1 MDKQKRLRQEIG
13 TVLRSWMK
21 ANDISPTEVANRL
34 GTSTAYVSAL
44 FAGKTI
50 GKKVAKKLHDEFGLS
65 ESYLLT
71 GKGLIDDIITTTTQS
86 DAELMSIHQQVI
98 QKANRIHR
106 ALGHLVDEGE
116 IENMMAVA
124 PVLGVLPS
132 VVSQSMKYDPDGR
145 YDYII
150 LRLVEHYPQF
160 SLEWLLTGEG
170 QMITNP
176 KSFNEEIIMIKEEL
190 AQARTELRQARD
202 EFRGATNTLMR
213 LISRLEKSSHHDI
226 GMAAEDLEKNITKT
240 FPTTNME
247 CVRPP

>member
-1 MDKQKRLRQEIG
+1 MEQMKIDEQKRLRQEIG
-13 TVLRSWMK
+13 TVLKSWMK

-34 GTSTAYVSAL
+34 EVSTAYVSAL

-106 ALGHLVDEGE
+106 ALVHLVDEGE

-132 VVSQSMKYDPDGR
+132 VVSQSIKYDPDGR
-145 YDYII
+145 YDYVI

-176 KSFNEEIIMIKEEL
+176 MSLNEEIIMIKEEL
-190 AQARTELRQARD
+190 AQAHTELRQARD
-202 EFRGATNTLMR
+202 EFRDATNRLTHTLR
-213 LISRLEKSSHHDI
+213 NIQEQKSVNI
-226 GMAAEDLEKNITKT
+226 GLAAE
-240 FPTTNME
+240 P
-247 CVRPP
+247 

>member
-1 MDKQKRLRQEIG
+1 MEQAEINKQKRLRQEIG
-13 TVLRSWMK
+13 TVLKSWMK
-21 ANDISPTEVANRL
+21 ANDISTTEVANRL
-34 GTSTAYVSAL
+34 GVSTAYVSAL

-86 DAELMSIHQQVI
+86 DAELMSIHQQII

-116 IENMMAVA
+116 IKNMMDVA
-124 PVLGVLPS
+124 PVIGVLPS

-145 YDYII
+145 YDYVI

-202 EFRGATNTLMR
+202 EFRDATYR
-213 LISRLEKSSHHDI
+213 LTQALERINESTTTNI
-226 GMAAEDLEKNITKT
+226 GFAAEQ
-240 FPTTNME
+240 
-247 CVRPP
+247 

>member
-1 MDKQKRLRQEIG
+1 MEQAEINKQKRLRQEIG
-13 TVLRSWMK
+13 IVLKSWMK
-21 ANDISPTEVANRL
+21 ANDISTTEVANRL
-34 GTSTAYVSAL
+34 GVSTAYVSAL

-86 DAELMSIHQQVI
+86 DAELMSIHQQII

-116 IENMMAVA
+116 IKNMVAVA
-124 PVLGVLPS
+124 PVIGVLPS
-132 VVSQSMKYDPDGR
+132 VVSQSMKYDPDGQ
-145 YDYII
+145 YDYVI

-176 KSFNEEIIMIKEEL
+176 KSFSEEIINIKEEL

-202 EFRGATNTLMR
+202 EFRDATYR
-213 LISRLEKSSHHDI
+213 LTQALERINESTTTNI
-226 GMAAEDLEKNITKT
+226 GFAAEQ
-240 FPTTNME
+240 
-247 CVRPP
+247 

>member
-1 MDKQKRLRQEIG
+1 MEQAEINKQKRLRQEIG
-13 TVLRSWMK
+13 TVLKSWMK
-21 ANDISPTEVANRL
+21 ANDISTTEVANRL
-34 GTSTAYVSAL
+34 GVSTAYVSAL

-86 DAELMSIHQQVI
+86 DAELMSIHQQII

-116 IENMMAVA
+116 IKNMVAVA
-124 PVLGVLPS
+124 PVIGVLPS
-132 VVSQSMKYDPDGR
+132 VVSQSMKYDPDGQ
-145 YDYII
+145 YDYVI

-202 EFRGATNTLMR
+202 EFRDATYR
-213 LISRLEKSSHHDI
+213 LTQALERINESTTTNI
-226 GMAAEDLEKNITKT
+226 GFAAEQ
-240 FPTTNME
+240 
-247 CVRPP
+247 

>member
-1 MDKQKRLRQEIG
+1 MKQVETDEQKRLRQEIG

-34 GTSTAYVSAL
+34 GVSTAYVSAL

-71 GKGLIDDIITTTTQS
+71 GKGLIDDIIITTTQS
-86 DAELMSIHQQVI
+86 DAELMSIRQQVI
-98 QKANRIHR
+98 QKANRIHH

-116 IENMMAVA
+116 IESMMDVA
-124 PVLGVLPS
+124 PVIGVLPS

-145 YDYII
+145 YDYVI

-160 SLEWLLTGEG
+160 SLEWLLTGDG

-176 KSFNEEIIMIKEEL
+176 KSFSEEIIMIKEDL

-202 EFRGATNTLMR
+202 EFRDATYR
-213 LISRLEKSSHHDI
+213 LTQALGRINESTTTNI
-226 GMAAEDLEKNITKT
+226 GFAAEQ
-240 FPTTNME
+240 
-247 CVRPP
+247 

>member
-1 MDKQKRLRQEIG
+1 MEQMKIDEQKRLRQEIG

-34 GTSTAYVSAL
+34 EVSTAYVSAL

-116 IENMMAVA
+116 IENIMAVA

-132 VVSQSMKYDPDGR
+132 VVSQSMKYDPNGR
-145 YDYII
+145 YDYVI

-160 SLEWLLTGEG
+160 SLEWLLTGDG
-170 QMITNP
+170 QMITYP

-202 EFRGATNTLMR
+202 EFRDATYRLTQALQNIQEQKSVNT
-213 LISRLEKSSHHDI
+213 
-226 GMAAEDLEKNITKT
+226 GFAAE
-240 FPTTNME
+240 P
-247 CVRPP
+247 

>member
-1 MDKQKRLRQEIG
+1 MKQVEIDEQKRLRQEIG

-21 ANDISPTEVANRL
+21 AHDISPTEVANRL
-34 GTSTAYVSAL
+34 GVSTAYVSAL

-86 DAELMSIHQQVI
+86 DAELISIHQQVI

-145 YDYII
+145 YDYVI
-150 LRLVEHYPQF
+150 LRLVAHYPQF

-170 QMITNP
+170 QMIINP
-176 KSFNEEIIMIKEEL
+176 KSLNEEIIVIKEEL
-190 AQARTELRQARD
+190 AQARTELHQARD
-202 EFRGATNTLMR
+202 EFRDATYRLMQE
-213 LISRLEKSSHHDI
+213 LERINKTTTTNV
-226 GMAAEDLEKNITKT
+226 GFAAEQ
-240 FPTTNME
+240 
-247 CVRPP
+247 

>member
-1 MDKQKRLRQEIG
+1 MKQMKIDEQKRLRQEIG

-34 GTSTAYVSAL
+34 EVSTAYVSAL

-145 YDYII
+145 YDYVI

-160 SLEWLLTGEG
+160 SLEWLLTGDG

-202 EFRGATNTLMR
+202 EFRDATYRLTHALQNIQEQKSVNT
-213 LISRLEKSSHHDI
+213 
-226 GMAAEDLEKNITKT
+226 GFAAE
-240 FPTTNME
+240 P
-247 CVRPP
+247 

>member
-1 MDKQKRLRQEIG
+1 MKQVETDEQKRLRQEIG
-13 TVLRSWMK
+13 TVLKSWMK

-34 GTSTAYVSAL
+34 GVSTAYVSAL

-86 DAELMSIHQQVI
+86 DAELMSIRQQVI
-98 QKANRIHR
+98 QKANRIHH

-116 IENMMAVA
+116 IKNMMDVA
-124 PVLGVLPS
+124 PVIGVLPS

-145 YDYII
+145 YDYVI

-190 AQARTELRQARD
+190 AQARTELRQSRE
-202 EFRGATNTLMR
+202 EFRDATYR
-213 LISRLEKSSHHDI
+213 LTQALERINESTTTNI
-226 GMAAEDLEKNITKT
+226 GFAAEQ
-240 FPTTNME
+240 
-247 CVRPP
+247 

>member
-1 MDKQKRLRQEIG
+1 MKQVETDEQKRLRQEIG
-13 TVLRSWMK
+13 TVLKSWMK
-21 ANDISPTEVANRL
+21 ANNISPTEVANRL
-34 GTSTAYVSAL
+34 GVSTAYVSAL

-50 GKKVAKKLHDEFGLS
+50 GKKVAKKLHDEFGMS

-86 DAELMSIHQQVI
+86 DAELMSIRQQVI
-98 QKANRIHR
+98 QKANRIHH
-106 ALGHLVDEGE
+106 AIGHLVDEGE

-124 PVLGVLPS
+124 PVIGVLPS

-145 YDYII
+145 YDYVI

-202 EFRGATNTLMR
+202 EFRDATYR
-213 LISRLEKSSHHDI
+213 LTQALERINESTTTNI
-226 GMAAEDLEKNITKT
+226 GFAAEQ
-240 FPTTNME
+240 
-247 CVRPP
+247 

>member
-1 MDKQKRLRQEIG
+1 MEQMKIDEQKRLRQEIG

-34 GTSTAYVSAL
+34 EVSTAYVSAL

-116 IENMMAVA
+116 IENIMAVA
-124 PVLGVLPS
+124 PVLGLLPS
-132 VVSQSMKYDPDGR
+132 VVSQSMKYDPNGR
-145 YDYII
+145 YDYVI

-160 SLEWLLTGEG
+160 SLEWLLTGDG

-202 EFRGATNTLMR
+202 EFRDATYRLTHALQNIQEQKSVNT
-213 LISRLEKSSHHDI
+213 
-226 GMAAEDLEKNITKT
+226 GFAAE
-240 FPTTNME
+240 P
-247 CVRPP
+247 

>member
-1 MDKQKRLRQEIG
+1 MKQVKIDEQKRLRQEIG

-34 GTSTAYVSAL
+34 EVSTAYVSAL

-71 GKGLIDDIITTTTQS
+71 GKGLIDDIITTTTRS
-86 DAELMSIHQQVI
+86 DAELMSVHQQVI

-116 IENMMAVA
+116 IKNMVAVA
-124 PVLGVLPS
+124 PVIGVLPS

-145 YDYII
+145 YDYVI

-160 SLEWLLTGEG
+160 SLEWLLTGNG

-202 EFRGATNTLMR
+202 EFRDATYR
-213 LISRLEKSSHHDI
+213 LTQALERINESTTTNI
-226 GMAAEDLEKNITKT
+226 GFAAEQ
-240 FPTTNME
+240 
-247 CVRPP
+247 

>member
-1 MDKQKRLRQEIG
+1 MEQMKIDEQKRLRQEIG
-13 TVLRSWMK
+13 TVLKSWMK

-34 GTSTAYVSAL
+34 GVSMAYVSAL

-50 GKKVAKKLHDEFGLS
+50 GKKVAKKLHDKFGLS

-71 GKGLIDDIITTTTQS
+71 GKGLIDDLITTNTQS

-170 QMITNP
+170 NMISIPT
-176 KSFNEEIIMIKEEL
+176 SVTEEIMVIKNEL
-190 AQARTELRQARD
+190 AEVRTLRSELQQARD
-202 EFRGATNTLMR
+202 DFREATYRVTQALKRIHNGSGNAQTL
-213 LISRLEKSSHHDI
+213 DI
-226 GMAAEDLEKNITKT
+226 AADEGNY
-240 FPTTNME
+240 
-247 CVRPP
+247 

>member
-1 MDKQKRLRQEIG
+1 MKQVEIDEQKRLRQEIG
-13 TVLRSWMK
+13 IVLRSWMK

-34 GTSTAYVSAL
+34 EVSTAYVSAL

-116 IENMMAVA
+116 IENIMAVA
-124 PVLGVLPS
+124 PVLGLLPS
-132 VVSQSMKYDPDGR
+132 VVSQSMKYDPNGR
-145 YDYII
+145 YDYVI

-160 SLEWLLTGEG
+160 SLEWLLTGDG

-202 EFRGATNTLMR
+202 EFRDATYRLTHALQNIQEQKSVNT
-213 LISRLEKSSHHDI
+213 
-226 GMAAEDLEKNITKT
+226 GFAAE
-240 FPTTNME
+240 P
-247 CVRPP
+247 

>member
-1 MDKQKRLRQEIG
+1 MKQVETDEQKRLRQEIG
-13 TVLRSWMK
+13 TVLKSWMK

-34 GTSTAYVSAL
+34 GVSTAYVSAL

-86 DAELMSIHQQVI
+86 DAELMSIRQQVI

-116 IENMMAVA
+116 IKNMMDVA
-124 PVLGVLPS
+124 PVIGVLPS

-145 YDYII
+145 YDYVI

-160 SLEWLLTGEG
+160 SLEWLLTGDG

-190 AQARTELRQARD
+190 AQARTELRQSRD
-202 EFRGATNTLMR
+202 EFRDATYR
-213 LISRLEKSSHHDI
+213 LTQALERINESTTTNI
-226 GMAAEDLEKNITKT
+226 GFAAEQ
-240 FPTTNME
+240 
-247 CVRPP
+247 

>member
-1 MDKQKRLRQEIG
+1 MKQVEIDEQKRLRQEIG

-34 GTSTAYVSAL
+34 EVSTAYVSAL

-71 GKGLIDDIITTTTQS
+71 GKGLIDDLITTTTRS

-145 YDYII
+145 YDYVI

-176 KSFNEEIIMIKEEL
+176 KSFNEEIIIIKEEL

-202 EFRGATNTLMR
+202 EFRDATYR
-213 LISRLEKSSHHDI
+213 LTQALRNIQEQESVNI
-226 GMAAEDLEKNITKT
+226 GFAAE
-240 FPTTNME
+240 P
-247 CVRPP
+247 

>member
-1 MDKQKRLRQEIG
+1 MKQVETDEQKRLRQEIG
-13 TVLRSWMK
+13 TVLKSWMK

-34 GTSTAYVSAL
+34 GVSTAYVSAL

-86 DAELMSIHQQVI
+86 DAELMSIRQQVI
-98 QKANRIHR
+98 QKANRIHH

-116 IENMMAVA
+116 IKNMMDVA
-124 PVLGVLPS
+124 PVIGVLPS

-145 YDYII
+145 YDYVI

-190 AQARTELRQARD
+190 AQARTELRQSRD
-202 EFRGATNTLMR
+202 EFRDATYR
-213 LISRLEKSSHHDI
+213 LTQALERINESTTTNI
-226 GMAAEDLEKNITKT
+226 GFAAEQ
-240 FPTTNME
+240 
-247 CVRPP
+247 

>member
-1 MDKQKRLRQEIG
+1 MKQMKNDEQKRLRQEIG

-34 GTSTAYVSAL
+34 GVSTAYVSAL

-116 IENMMAVA
+116 IENMMDVA

-145 YDYII
+145 YDYVI

-160 SLEWLLTGEG
+160 SLEWLLTGDG

-202 EFRGATNTLMR
+202 EFRDATYRITQALRN
-213 LISRLEKSSHHDI
+213 IQEQKSVNI
-226 GMAAEDLEKNITKT
+226 GMAAEL
-240 FPTTNME
+240 
-247 CVRPP
+247 

>member
-1 MDKQKRLRQEIG
+1 MEQMKIDEQKRLRQEIG
-13 TVLRSWMK
+13 TVLKSWMK

-34 GTSTAYVSAL
+34 GVSTAYVSAL

-50 GKKVAKKLHDEFGLS
+50 GKKVAKKLHDKFGLS

-71 GKGLIDDIITTTTQS
+71 GKGLIDDLITTNTQS

-170 QMITNP
+170 NMISIPT
-176 KSFNEEIIMIKEEL
+176 SVTEEIMVIKNEL
-190 AQARTELRQARD
+190 AEVRTLRSELQQARD
-202 EFRGATNTLMR
+202 DFREATYRVTQALKRIHNGSGNAQTL
-213 LISRLEKSSHHDI
+213 DI
-226 GMAAEDLEKNITKT
+226 AADEGNY
-240 FPTTNME
+240 
-247 CVRPP
+247 

>member
-1 MDKQKRLRQEIG
+1 MKQVEIDEQKRLKQEIG
-13 TVLRSWMK
+13 TVLKSWMK

-34 GTSTAYVSAL
+34 GVSTAYVSAL

-86 DAELMSIHQQVI
+86 DAELMSIHQQII

-145 YDYII
+145 YDYVI
-150 LRLVEHYPQF
+150 LRLVENYPQF

-202 EFRGATNTLMR
+202 EFRDATYR
-213 LISRLEKSSHHDI
+213 LTQALRDIKTNSSTMI
-226 GMAAEDLEKNITKT
+226 GIAAEGDNY
-240 FPTTNME
+240 
-247 CVRPP
+247 

>member
-1 MDKQKRLRQEIG
+1 MEQAEINKQKRLRQEIG
-13 TVLRSWMK
+13 IVLKSWMK
-21 ANDISPTEVANRL
+21 ANDISTTEVANRL
-34 GTSTAYVSAL
+34 GVSTAYVSAL

-86 DAELMSIHQQVI
+86 DAELMSIHQQII

-116 IENMMAVA
+116 IKNMVAVA
-124 PVLGVLPS
+124 PVIGVLPS
-132 VVSQSMKYDPDGR
+132 VVSQSMKYDPDGQ
-145 YDYII
+145 YDYVI

-202 EFRGATNTLMR
+202 EFRDATYR
-213 LISRLEKSSHHDI
+213 LTQALERINESTTTNI
-226 GMAAEDLEKNITKT
+226 GFAAEQ
-240 FPTTNME
+240 
-247 CVRPP
+247 

>member
-1 MDKQKRLRQEIG
+1 MKQVEIDEQKRLRQEIG

-21 ANDISPTEVANRL
+21 AHDISPTEVANRL
-34 GTSTAYVSAL
+34 GVSTAYVSAL

-86 DAELMSIHQQVI
+86 DAELISIHQQVI

-145 YDYII
+145 YDYVI
-150 LRLVEHYPQF
+150 LRLVAHYPQF

-170 QMITNP
+170 EMIATP
-176 KSFNEEIIMIKEEL
+176 LMMIKNEL
-190 AQARTELRQARD
+190 SEIRNLRTELQQARD
-202 EFRGATNTLMR
+202 DFREATYR
-213 LISRLEKSSHHDI
+213 LTQAIRRTNQSSNI
-226 GMAAEDLEKNITKT
+226 PSGIAADDGIY
-240 FPTTNME
+240 
-247 CVRPP
+247 

>member
-1 MDKQKRLRQEIG
+1 MKQVEIDEQKRLRQEIG
-13 TVLRSWMK
+13 IVLKSWMK
-21 ANDISPTEVANRL
+21 ANDISPTEVSNRL
-34 GTSTAYVSAL
+34 GVSTAYVSAL

-116 IENMMAVA
+116 IKNMMAVA

-145 YDYII
+145 YDFVI

-170 QMITNP
+170 HMTTNP
-176 KSFNEEIIMIKEEL
+176 MSLNEEIIMIKEEL

-202 EFRGATNTLMR
+202 EFRDATYQLTQVIRRINEPSVTN
-213 LISRLEKSSHHDI
+213 I
-226 GMAAEDLEKNITKT
+226 GMAAEQ
-240 FPTTNME
+240 
-247 CVRPP
+247 

>member
-1 MDKQKRLRQEIG
+1 MEQAEINKQKRLRQEIG
-13 TVLRSWMK
+13 IVLKSWMK
-21 ANDISPTEVANRL
+21 ANDISTTEVANRL
-34 GTSTAYVSAL
+34 GVSTAYVSAL

-86 DAELMSIHQQVI
+86 DAELMSIHQQII

-116 IENMMAVA
+116 IKNMMDVA
-124 PVLGVLPS
+124 PVIGVLPS
-132 VVSQSMKYDPDGR
+132 VVSQSMKYDPDGQ
-145 YDYII
+145 YDYVI

-202 EFRGATNTLMR
+202 EFRDATYR
-213 LISRLEKSSHHDI
+213 LTQALERINESTTTNI
-226 GMAAEDLEKNITKT
+226 GFAAEQ
-240 FPTTNME
+240 
-247 CVRPP
+247 

>member
-1 MDKQKRLRQEIG
+1 MEQAEINKQKRLRQEIG
-13 TVLRSWMK
+13 TVLKSWMK
-21 ANDISPTEVANRL
+21 ANDISTTEVANRL
-34 GTSTAYVSAL
+34 GVSTAYVSAL

-50 GKKVAKKLHDEFGLS
+50 GKKVAKKLHDEFGMS

-86 DAELMSIHQQVI
+86 DAELMSIHQQII

-116 IENMMAVA
+116 IKNMMDVA
-124 PVLGVLPS
+124 PVIGVLPS
-132 VVSQSMKYDPDGR
+132 VVSQSMKYDPDGQ
-145 YDYII
+145 YDYVI

-202 EFRGATNTLMR
+202 EFRDATYR
-213 LISRLEKSSHHDI
+213 LTQALERINESTTTNI
-226 GMAAEDLEKNITKT
+226 GFAAEQ
-240 FPTTNME
+240 
-247 CVRPP
+247 

>member
-1 MDKQKRLRQEIG
+1 MEQMKIDEQKRLRQEIG

-34 GTSTAYVSAL
+34 GVSTAYVSAL

-71 GKGLIDDIITTTTQS
+71 GKGFIDDIITPTTQS

-116 IENMMAVA
+116 IENMISVA

-132 VVSQSMKYDPDGR
+132 VVTQSMKYDPDGR
-145 YDYII
+145 YDYVI

-160 SLEWLLTGEG
+160 SLEWLLTGDG

-176 KSFNEEIIMIKEEL
+176 KSFNEEIIMIKEEF

-202 EFRGATNTLMR
+202 EFRDATYNLTQALR
-213 LISRLEKSSHHDI
+213 NIQEQKSVNI
-226 GMAAEDLEKNITKT
+226 GLAAE
-240 FPTTNME
+240 P
-247 CVRPP
+247 

>member
-1 MDKQKRLRQEIG
+1 MKQVETDEQKRLRQEIG
-13 TVLRSWMK
+13 TVLKSWMK

-34 GTSTAYVSAL
+34 GVSTAYVSAL

-86 DAELMSIHQQVI
+86 DAGIMSIRQQVI

-116 IENMMAVA
+116 IKNMMDVA
-124 PVLGVLPS
+124 PVIGVLPS

-145 YDYII
+145 YDYVI

-160 SLEWLLTGEG
+160 SLEWLLTGDG

-190 AQARTELRQARD
+190 AQTRTELHQARD
-202 EFRGATNTLMR
+202 EFRDATYR
-213 LISRLEKSSHHDI
+213 LTQALERINESTTTNI
-226 GMAAEDLEKNITKT
+226 GFAAEQ
-240 FPTTNME
+240 
-247 CVRPP
+247 